1 MIKIKLLLLTLLFMA
16 IPKSLWAYTEHEI
29 VKFNDISY
37 QVLVPSGANASLKF
51 LGTTLSGKLTI
62 PDKVEDGLGTTFK
75 VTEVGYIA
83 GYDCKNVTS
92 VTLPETIVKMNN
104 DCFKGA
110 ALTEMNIPNSLTEIL
125 ESAWSSVKEVP
136 KFTVAGGHTAFET
149 DANGVL
155 FTKGKKELR
164 CVPSKIMTA
173 VGGDT
178 YTIDNSVEKICVNAF
193 RNVANLKKIVIP
205 KDLQEVTEK
214 YPSIVPPGTELVEFQ
229 MPVVGTT
236 KFKVENGVLFNNDT
250 KTLVCYPREKPNKD
264 YKLPDDIKKICPF
277 AMMIVKHL
285 TSLDLNKVEKL
296 DISALYK
303 PTNLET
309 ITIPASLKKAG
320 LIDGAFEECLKL
332 KEYKVEEG
340 NPDFASVGGVLF
352 TSDKTKL
359 CYYPPAKDGNSYTI
373 PTTVTELGQKAFQ
386 GANKLTSMNV
396 PSNVKIIGNEAF
408 RNMTELE
415 TVTFENPSQVTE
427 LKADVFRACDKLK
440 EVMLPASITS
450 LASSF
455 YECKALEKITIPDG
469 SKLKTIGASAFATNK
484 KLKNFTFEGSCELE
498 TIKSNAFANA
508 EELESFN
515 FPKSIKDIEL
525 NAFNGCAKM
534 TTVTFDTEADI
545 KKIGAGA
552 FADCGLNA
560 ISLPK
565 KVETIEKEAFRNC
578 KALKTIDIE
587 RYTTTIHPEAFK
599 FCENLTDIN
608 IHKENSKYSSLSGYL
623 LTHDKKTLL
632 LFPPGKANSKF
643 TLLPPSIEKIGDYS
657 FYNCEKLTNVT
668 IPNKVKEIGK
678 RAFGLCKNLKT
689 ITFLCDEMI
698 NPTNINQEQNEMSF
712 DDGSQTNGANMF
724 NNITINVRKA
734 LYAQYNGTA
743 FYKQF
748 KGGIKASFNVETEEF
763 IPMSDNIVNMLSTE
777 RQDHTFVLPTNIEYG
792 GKTYDV
798 NLIGDYAFEGASDKI
813 KEVVVRKNVEYIGAK
828 AFITSKDNSQSTIK
842 NVFFIESNP
851 TEKMLSTT
859 RFELDE
865 TNENYNEFASTTNIY
880 VKKSALIK
888 YQTAWKKEV
897 YDTGI
902 HGNKPSPFDFTNQL
916 DYKIPGVTIANKY
929 GTFAREFDTD
939 FSVYKTD
946 KGNGD
951 VAAFV
956 GRESG
961 VVQGSGDYGTSEYHV
976 RMSSVD
982 VNGVNNG
989 NYGYVPANTGVL
1001 LKVLGPNST
1010 PEGFYYAIGEDD
1022 ASNYTV
1028 SNNIMSGI
1036 TVNPGSVTASATDP
1050 VYVIQGGIFKKVTST
1065 LEVFPIH
1072 KAYAKLPNVPAG
1084 AKLRLLFAGDDE
1096 TTGITTVDAAKT
1108 GDDGYYNLNGQRV
1121 INPQHGVFIHRG
1133 RKVIIK

>member
-1 MIKIKLLLLTLLFMA
+1 MA
-16 IPKSLWAYTEHEI
+16 IPKSLLAYTVHEI
-29 VKFNDISY
+29 VKFNDITY

-83 GYDCKNVTS
+83 GHDCKNVTS
-92 VTLPETIVKMNN
+92 VTLPETIVKMHN
-104 DCFKGA
+104 DCFKDA
-110 ALTEMNIPNSLTEIL
+110 ALTEMNIPNSLTVIL

-164 CVPSKIMTA
+164 CVPSKLMTT
-173 VGGDT
+173 VTGDT
-178 YTIDNSVEKICVNAF
+178 YTIDNSVKKICVNAF

-229 MPVVGTT
+229 MPVVGDT

-250 KTLVCYPREKPNKD
+250 KTLVCYPREKSTTAYTVPN
-264 YKLPDDIKKICPF
+264 DIKRICSF
-277 AMMIVKHL
+277 AMMLVKNM
-285 TSLDLNKVEKL
+285 TSLDLNNVEKME
-296 DISALYK
+296 ISSLYK
-303 PTNLET
+303 PVKLES
-309 ITIPASLKKAG
+309 ITIPANLTKQG
-320 LIDGAFEECLKL
+320 LIDGAFEECLAL
-332 KEYKVEEG
+332 KEYKVKEG
-340 NPDFASVGGVLF
+340 NPDFKAVEGVLF
-352 TSDKTKL
+352 SNDQTKL

-396 PSNVKIIGNEAF
+396 PSNVKIIGGEAF
-408 RNMTELE
+408 RNMTGL
-415 TVTFENPSQVTE
+415 TKVTFEKPSQVTE

-440 EVMLPASITS
+440 EVMLPASITN

-508 EELESFN
+508 ESLETFK
-515 FPKSIKDIEL
+515 FPKSVKKIEL
-525 NAFNGCAKM
+525 NAFNGCVKM
-534 TTVTFDTEADI
+534 TSVTFDPEAEITE
-545 KKIGAGA
+545 IGEGA
-552 FADCGLNA
+552 FADCGLQG
-560 ISLPK
+560 ISIPK
-565 KVETIEKEAFRNC
+565 NVKKIAKEAFRRC
-578 KALKTIDIE
+578 KALTQIDITAA
-587 RYTTTIHPEAFK
+587 TTEIHPLAFQY
-599 FCENLTDIN
+599 CENLDAIN
-608 IHKENSKYSSLSGYL
+608 VSKENTKYSSLDGYL
-623 LTHDKKTLL
+623 LTQDKKTLV

-657 FYNCEKLTNVT
+657 FYNCEKLTNVA
-668 IPNKVKEIGK
+668 IPNKVKEIGI
-678 RAFGLCKNLKT
+678 RAFGLCKKLKT

-698 NPTNINQEQNEMSF
+698 EPAKINQAQNEMSF
-712 DDGSQTNGANMF
+712 DDGSQTNGESMF
-724 NNITINVRKA
+724 DNITINVREA
-734 LYAQYNGTA
+734 LHSQYDNTA
-743 FYKQF
+743 FYKKF
-748 KGGIKASFNVETEEF
+748 KGGIKASFTVNTEEF
-763 IPMSDNIVNMLSTE
+763 IPMSDNIVNMLSTKRE
-777 RQDHTFVLPTNIEYG
+777 DHTFVLPTSIEHD
-792 GKTYDV
+792 GKHYDV
-798 NLIGDYAFEGASDKI
+798 KLIGDYAFEGASNI
-813 KEVVVRKNVEYIGAK
+813 IEEVVVKKDVEYIGAK
-828 AFITSKDNSQSTIK
+828 AFITSKDKNNPQSTIK
-842 NVFFIESNP
+842 SVFFIESEP
-851 TEKMLSTT
+851 TSKMLSTT

-865 TNENYNEFASTTNIY
+865 TKTNYNEFASTTNIY
-880 VKKSALIK
+880 VKKSALTK

-1022 ASNYTV
+1022 AANYTV
-1028 SNNIMSGI
+1028 SNNIMTGI
-1036 TVNPGSVTASATDP
+1036 TVNPRGVTGTATNP

-1084 AKLRLLFAGDDE
+1084 AKLRLVFAGDDE
-1096 TTGITTVDAAKT
+1096 TTGITTIDATKT

-1133 RKVIIK
+1133 RKVIVK